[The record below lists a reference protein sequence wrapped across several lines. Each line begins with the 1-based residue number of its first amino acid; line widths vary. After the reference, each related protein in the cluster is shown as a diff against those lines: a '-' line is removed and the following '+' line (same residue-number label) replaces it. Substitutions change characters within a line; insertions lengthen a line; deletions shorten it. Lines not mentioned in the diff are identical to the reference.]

1 MFGGRRRARWELGAT
16 PLVHELYLA
25 LIDLIADIGEP
36 AVVVLDACERFD
48 LRITRLDRWMLAQ
61 PCPDPG
67 TERAVRELVGACAG
81 LWATTVHVAR
91 LSPAGID
98 AGSAHLPP
106 YCASDMS
113 ARVDALEDALEGVRR
128 LHLL

>member
-1 MFGGRRRARWELGAT
+1 MFGGRRRAKWQKGAT
-16 PLVHELYLA
+16 PFVHDLYLA

-48 LRITRLDRWMLAQ
+48 LRITLLDRWVLAH
-61 PCPDPG
+61 PCPDPETDG
-67 TERAVRELVGACAG
+67 AVRALVGACAG

-91 LSPAGID
+91 MTPAGID

-106 YCASDMS
+106 SCASDMS
-113 ARVDALEDALEGVRR
+113 ARVDALEDALDRVRR
-128 LHLL
+128 LGML

>member
-1 MFGGRRRARWELGAT
+1 VRAAT
-16 PLVHELYLA
+16 PLVHELYLS

-36 AVVVLDACERFD
+36 SVVVLDACARLD
-48 LRITRLDRWMLAQ
+48 VRITNLDRWMLIQ

-67 TERAVRELVGACAG
+67 TEQAVRELVGACAG

-91 LSPAGID
+91 MTPAGID

-106 YCASDMS
+106 SCASDMS
-113 ARVDALEDALEGVRR
+113 ARVDALEVALEGVRR
-128 LHLL
+128 IRLI

>member
-1 MFGGRRRARWELGAT
+1 MFGGRRRATWEQGAT
-16 PLVHELYLA
+16 PLVHELYLS

-36 AVVVLDACERFD
+36 AVVLLDACARLD
-48 LRITRLDRWMLAQ
+48 LRITKLDRWMLAH

-91 LSPAGID
+91 LTPAGID

-106 YCASDMS
+106 SCASDMS
-113 ARVDALEDALEGVRR
+113 ARVDALEDALDAVRR
-128 LHLL
+128 VRLL